1 MSQHLPIAETDRRLL
16 PRGLVGRPTRV
27 RRASFAFKVGQLVIW
42 HQEIW
47 LVLSR
52 SCTSMGRQI
61 YEIFRLGGGVRP
73 QRLVLGDFLSPLQEP
88 LPILLPRQQASGV
101 A

>member
-1 MSQHLPIAETDRRLL
+1 
-16 PRGLVGRPTRV
+16 
-27 RRASFAFKVGQLVIW
+27 
-42 HQEIW
+42 
-47 LVLSR
+47 
-52 SCTSMGRQI
+52 MGRQI